1 MGINTNYSAVPI
13 QKLPLTKKTKP
24 WRESN
29 IDAFIGKATNASV
42 NGKSEAEDL
51 RIKYDLYNGKFDV
64 RDIEYVVDPFK
75 VGDSLPAS
83 PQNFNIIRPKI
94 DLLIGEESK
103 RPENI
108 KVLSTGDSGAG
119 KAEQVE
125 LELLMQYVMSK
136 LGEQPQEGQEPQ
148 TPEQIEKY
156 MQYEYSDIAEK
167 TGYYALK
174 YLKENLNTPNEF
186 LKGWKDALI
195 AGKEI
200 HYVGRVNGEPHME
213 RVNTIGFSFDK
224 SPDVEFIEK
233 GDYAVRHMSMT
244 PGAIH
249 DRFYSSLTNG
259 QLDTL
264 IEMTGGGRTKFNK
277 AGQVNYDKVLYKE
290 SIDLGTYG
298 NGSDQGTSY
307 LDVYHVTWR
316 SMKKLGFL
324 TYIDEEGEEVEIT
337 VDETYRVS
345 PDETIEWQWVG
356 EIWEGYK
363 IGDDIYLD
371 IKPIE
376 SQEFSLEHPNECN
389 LPYIGAVYSDD
400 NSQYTSMID
409 VMRPLQYMYII
420 IWFRL
425 EVALARD
432 KGRVLTMDITQIPKS
447 MGIDVSKWMHYL
459 STLGV
464 NLVNPYEE
472 GWDIPGRQGGQAASF
487 NQISSLDL
495 SMSKVIADYI
505 QLMDK
510 LEGMIGEMVGVSK
523 QRQGSIASNELV
535 GNVERS
541 VIQSSHITE
550 PLFWKHNQVKKRVYA
565 ALLREAKTAWAD
577 SNQKKL
583 HFIMDDTS
591 RAFINIDEDFL
602 LADLGIFMSDSSKED
617 RDIQALKNLGQAAV
631 QGGASL
637 SEVAELA
644 TSDNVTI
651 MKNKLKE
658 IDARKQELDQQA
670 QQQQQ
675 EVQMAQIKSAEQMKA
690 EENRIKEED
699 SMRKAETQIEV
710 AYIQADAQQ
719 EEGDG
724 TDYNKIAIDREKVNL
739 QREKQ
744 NTDETL
750 AQSKLSEEQRKNRV
764 QESIKRSELEIKR
777 KVANKPTPNTN
788 K

>member
-1 MGINTNYSAVPI
+1 MGININYSAIPI
-13 QKLPLTKKTKP
+13 QKLPLAKKNKKWKET
-24 WRESN
+24 N
-29 IDAFIGKATNASV
+29 MDAFIGKATNSSV

-51 RIKYDLYNGKFDV
+51 RIKYDLYNSKFDV
-64 RDIEYVVDPFK
+64 RDIEYVVDPHK

-94 DLLIGEESK
+94 DLLLGEESK

-108 KVLSTGDSGAG
+108 KVISTGDSGASQ
-119 KAEQVE
+119 AQEVQ

-136 LGEQPQEGQEPQ
+136 VSEKPPQEGQEPQ
-148 TPEQIEKY
+148 TPKQIEKY
-156 MQYEYSDIAEK
+156 MQYDYSGVAER

-200 HYVGRVNGEPHME
+200 HYVGRINGEPSTE
-213 RVNTIGFSFDK
+213 RVNPIGFSFDK
-224 SPDVEFIEK
+224 SPDLEFIEK
-233 GDYAVRHMSMT
+233 GDYAIRKMSMT

-249 DRFYSSLTNG
+249 DRFYDILSSKD
-259 QLDTL
+259 LDRL
-264 IEMTGGGRTKFNK
+264 IEMTGGGRSTFNN

-290 SIDLGTYG
+290 SVDMGTFT
-298 NGSDQGTSY
+298 GSASENASY
-307 LDVYHVTWR
+307 IDVYHVTWR
-316 SMKKLGFL
+316 SMKKIGFL
-324 TYIDEEGEEVEIT
+324 TYMDEEGEETEIL
-337 VDETYRVS
+337 VDETYKIS
-345 PDETIEWQWVG
+345 ADETIEWQWVG

-363 IGDDIYLD
+363 IGDDIYAG
-371 IKPIE
+371 IE
-376 SQEFSLEHPNECN
+376 PLASQNFSIEHPNECN

-400 NSQYTSMID
+400 NSRYTSIVD
-409 VMRPLQYMYII
+409 IMRPLQYMYII
-420 IWFRL
+420 IWYRL

-432 KGRVLTMDITQIPKS
+432 KGRVLTMDVTQIPKS

-459 STLGV
+459 SALGV

-495 SMSKVIADYI
+495 SMSKVIGDYI

-510 LEGMIGEMVGVSK
+510 LEDMIGEMVGISK
-523 QRQGSIASNELV
+523 QRQGSISSNELV

-550 PLFWKHNQVKKRVYA
+550 PLFWKHNQVKKRVYT
-565 ALLREAKTAWAD
+565 ALLREARAAWSD
-577 SNQKKL
+577 SKQKKL

-591 RAFINIDEDFL
+591 RAFIDIDEDFL

-637 SEVAELA
+637 AEVSELVTAE
-644 TSDNVTI
+644 NVTM

-658 IDARKQELDQQA
+658 IDARKQQIEQQA

-675 EVQMAQIKSAEQMKA
+675 EIQMKQIEAEQQMKA
-690 EENRIKEED
+690 EDNRIKEED
-699 SMRKAETQIEV
+699 SIRKAETMIEV
-710 AYIQADAQQ
+710 AYIQADAQ
-719 EEGDG
+719 EGEGEDS
-724 TDYNKIAIDREKVNL
+724 NKIAIDREKVNL

-744 NTDETL
+744 TKDGTI
-750 AQSKLSEEQRKNRV
+750 AQSKLTEDERKNRV

-777 KVANKPTPNTN
+777 KQANKPTKTT
-788 K
+788 

>member
-1 MGINTNYSAVPI
+1 MGININYSAVPI
-13 QKLPLTKKTKP
+13 QKLPLTKKTKK

-29 IDAFIGKATNASV
+29 MDAFIGKATNTSV
-42 NGKSEAEDL
+42 NGRSEDEDL

-83 PQNFNIIRPKI
+83 PQNFNIIRPKV

-108 KVLSTGDSGAG
+108 KVLSTGDSGAS
-119 KAEQVE
+119 KAQETQ
-125 LELLMQYVMSK
+125 LELLMQYVMSQ
-136 LGEQPQEGQEPQ
+136 LGEQPQQEGQEPQ

-156 MQYEYSDIAEK
+156 MQYEYSDVAERV
-167 TGYYALK
+167 GYYSLK
-174 YLKENLNTPNEF
+174 YLKEQLNTPNEF
-186 LKGWKDALI
+186 LKGWKDALV

-200 HYVGRVNGEPHME
+200 HYVGRVNGEPYTE
-213 RVNTIGFSFDK
+213 RVNTIGFTFDK

-233 GDYAVRHMSMT
+233 GDYAIRRMYMT

-249 DRFYSSLTNG
+249 DRFYDMLTSS
-259 QLDTL
+259 QLDRL
-264 IEMTGGGRTKFNK
+264 IELTGGGRSTFNK
-277 AGQVNYDKVLYKE
+277 ASQVNYDKVLYKE
-290 SIDLGTYG
+290 AMDRGTFGG
-298 NGSDQGTSY
+298 NSEDSTSY
-307 LDVYHVTWR
+307 IDVYHVTWR

-337 VDETYRVS
+337 VDETYKAS
-345 PDETIEWQWVG
+345 PDETIEWTWVG

-363 IGDDIYLD
+363 IGDDIYAG
-371 IKPIE
+371 IEPIA
-376 SQEFSLEHPNECN
+376 SQEFSVEHPNECN

-400 NSQYTSMID
+400 NSQYTSLID

-420 IWFRL
+420 IWYRL

-432 KGRVLTMDITQIPKS
+432 KGKVLTMDVTQIPKS

-523 QRQGSIASNELV
+523 QRQGSISSNELV

-550 PLFWKHNQVKKRVYA
+550 PLFWKHNQVKKRVYT
-565 ALLREAKTAWAD
+565 ALLREARAAWAD
-577 SNQKKL
+577 TDQKKL

-602 LADLGIFMSDSSKED
+602 LADLGVFMSDSSKED
-617 RDIQALKNLGQAAV
+617 KDIMALKNLGQAAV

-637 SEVAELA
+637 SEVAELV
-644 TSDNVTI
+644 TSENVTI

-658 IDARKQELDQQA
+658 IDAKKQEIEQQQ

-675 EVQMAQIKSAEQMKA
+675 EVQMAQVEAKQQMKA

-699 SMRKAETQIEV
+699 SIRKSDTQIEV
-710 AYIQADAQQ
+710 ALIQAEAN
-719 EEGDG
+719 EEGGEDNS
-724 TDYNKIAIDREKVNL
+724 DFINQVKVDL

-744 NTDETL
+744 GNDRQLKER
-750 AQSKLSEEQRKNRV
+750 QLSEQERQAKVAEGQKN
-764 QESIKRSELEIKR
+764 QEIAIKR
-777 KVANKPTPNTN
+777 KQANKPTNATN